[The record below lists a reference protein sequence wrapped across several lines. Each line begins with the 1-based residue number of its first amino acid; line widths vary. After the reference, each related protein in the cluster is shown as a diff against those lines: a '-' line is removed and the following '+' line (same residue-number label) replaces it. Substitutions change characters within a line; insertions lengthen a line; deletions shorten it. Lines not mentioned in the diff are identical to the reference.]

1 MLLKFLDVEHFVS
14 TNALIPVTSADIYTK
29 DGSFDE
35 DGLFSDVIFGKDS
48 DIRKKSFSYINL
60 NCEIVHPTALDII
73 NRLDRKLTDFIFTS
87 GTYLLDDDGSLYE
100 DPNGLSGVENF
111 KKIFQKIKFR
121 GGTSERESFIKL
133 IQESYTSGILFIKK
147 ILVIP
152 PEFRPVFKD
161 PATGE
166 EIRDAVNDFYI
177 KILRHSNTMRSAS
190 GGGIFYD
197 ILNANMQK
205 SVNDFDDY
213 IKAKLGHKHGL
224 IREQILGKRVD
235 FSARTVI
242 VNGPTLKPHEAG
254 IPIGRAVSIFEPFIL
269 NVILKKKAKIDN
281 DLLIQKIKEF
291 VHQEF
296 SIDTIKKLLLSIKN
310 NDTVPSDLFEMMF
323 IVISKAMEGRL
334 VLLKRD
340 PALRPES
347 VRAFV
352 PILTRND
359 VISISN
365 LITSGFNADF
375 DGDMMAVIHPL
386 SNEAQEDA
394 KKMIRVQSADN
405 MSAMTIKLAK
415 DTAIGIYI
423 LTKDYP
429 MNKKPIQITEDLFEK
444 STDPTVPVI
453 YKNKITTMGRAI
465 FNSCLPEGFRFI
477 ETPIKSSDMDK
488 LLDEIYR
495 KYAATAVSNAAH
507 KLMLYAYKF
516 VTIASPSLTID
527 NFIMPDSILKEKE
540 KLELT
545 QSVDENIKLLAKLQK
560 MMEAHFSGTALHDL
574 IESGASK
581 GWGQPF
587 QIFVSKGFVSDVK
600 GNLLPPIKGSYAEG
614 LSAEE
619 HFNASYGSR
628 KGIVDRVISTSDTGY
643 TSRQLVYLLNGVE
656 LDPHNEDCKTKRS
669 LPIRLNKTII
679 GRLEGR
685 YIVDGGTAKEFIK
698 SDYKDGDV
706 INLRSPIYCTAKNN
720 KICLTCYGKKVAARV
735 KTPYI
740 GVLAAQL
747 IGEEGTQATMR
758 CTTGLV
764 HYDNNLIPFED
775 LFKNG
780 VNYTKEHDLETVDL
794 NINIDGKFGK
804 TKTTVIQKHPA
815 NDEML
820 LVTTRSG
827 AIIICQQNHPLF
839 IKKDPIHHKY
849 DNKFCRL
856 VDDNSYIEY
865 MSTRKVFR
873 TENEDLVIKE
883 AKDLIKD
890 KDFIWIDNSIAINS
904 KSDVV
909 PELTGYLTGIYCAEG
924 CKVWSDRKTKGNFIT
939 QHTEGV
945 VKERIEKELDV
956 FIRWKRVADGFWIW
970 DNEQRVNNIILGHRA
985 WEKRLRYD
993 FINFDKTWL
1002 LDFLAGWIDGDGS
1015 VFTRTATVCRIYTT
1029 SYYLTMQLYA
1039 ICMKLGL
1046 NFKVSK
1052 ATYSKK
1058 YKRTRLS
1065 FACDISFHE
1074 GNVPEIN
1081 SEKIKRNGEIKP
1093 AKLRENVIRGF
1104 DKIVTIRKIEEWNY
1118 PVYDIKTETE
1128 EYLINCVQTHNS
1140 FHQGGAIKLENKDI
1154 IKDLVENGKNL
1165 EK

>member
-1 MLLKFLDVEHFVS
+1 MLLKFLDVEHFVV
-14 TNALIPVTSADIYTK
+14 TNALVPVTSTDIYTK
-29 DGSFDE
+29 DGNFDE
-35 DGLFSDVIFGKDS
+35 NGLFSDVIFGKDS
-48 DIRKKSFSYINL
+48 DVRKKSFSYINL

-73 NRLDRKLTDFIFTS
+73 NRLDRKLIDFIFTY
-87 GTYLLDDDGSLYE
+87 GTYLLDDEGSLYE

-121 GGTSERESFIKL
+121 GGSSERESFIKL
-133 IQESYTSGILFIKK
+133 IQESYNSGVLFIRK

-166 EIRDAVNDFYI
+166 EIRDALNDFYI

-269 NVILKKKAKIDN
+269 NVILKKKANVDN

-296 SIDTIKKLLLSIKN
+296 SIDAVKKLLLSIKN

-323 IVISKAMEGRL
+323 IVVSKAMEGRL

-429 MNKKPIQITEDLFEK
+429 INKKPIQITEELLEK
-444 STDPTVPVI
+444 STDPTTPVI
-453 YKNKITTMGRAI
+453 YKTKVTTMGRAI

-495 KYAATAVSNAAH
+495 KYAAKAVSNAAY

-527 NFIMPDSILKEKE
+527 NFIMPDSIIKEKE
-540 KLELT
+540 KLELS
-545 QSVDENIKLLAKLQK
+545 QSVDENIKLLDKLQK
-560 MMEAHFSGTALHDL
+560 MMEAHFSGTPLHDL

-587 QIFVSKGFVSDVK
+587 QIFVSKGFVTDVK

-656 LDPHNEDCKTKRS
+656 LDPHNEDCKTKRT
-669 LPIRLNKTII
+669 LPVRLNKTII

-685 YIVDGGTAKEFIK
+685 YIVDKGTSKEFIK
-698 SDYKDGDV
+698 SNYKEGDV

-758 CTTGLV
+758 NFHCFQGLT
-764 HYDNNLIPFED
+764 LIVTDKYGIISFKD
-775 LFKNG
+775 LWDRTETSISELDGCEEKLIDSCSVLDKDG
-780 VNYTKEHDLETVDL
+780 WTKIL
-794 NINIDGKFGK
+794 NIKRHIKNPNSKIMFMRIRGGQFLICQDNHPHMLSNLNDSDQHFKETILTENSNYENYKAVTDNQIAKYFGK
-804 TKTTVIQKHPA
+804 TDDELMETICEILNSERLEITRNIVSFNSDSLENIQKL
-815 NDEML
+815 MIL
-820 LVTTRSG
+820 LCYFNISVGVRP
-827 AIIICQQNHPLF
+827 IMENYKNKQLF
-839 IKKDPIHHKY
+839 
-849 DNKFCRL
+849 N
-856 VDDNSYIEY
+856 
-865 MSTRKVFR
+865 
-873 TENEDLVIKE
+873 
-883 AKDLIKD
+883 
-890 KDFIWIDNSIAINS
+890 
-904 KSDVV
+904 
-909 PELTGYLTGIYCAEG
+909 
-924 CKVWSDRKTKGNFIT
+924 
-939 QHTEGV
+939 
-945 VKERIEKELDV
+945 
-956 FIRWKRVADGFWIW
+956 
-970 DNEQRVNNIILGHRA
+970 
-985 WEKRLRYD
+985 
-993 FINFDKTWL
+993 
-1002 LDFLAGWIDGDGS
+1002 
-1015 VFTRTATVCRIYTT
+1015 
-1029 SYYLTMQLYA
+1029 
-1039 ICMKLGL
+1039 
-1046 NFKVSK
+1046 
-1052 ATYSKK
+1052 
-1058 YKRTRLS
+1058 LS
-1065 FACDISFHE
+1065 FAPTLSQKSYFNTCNKMKSFRYLPDQFINRHTDVISVYKELPFYNE
-1074 GNVPEIN
+1074 DF
-1081 SEKIKRNGEIKP
+1081 
-1093 AKLRENVIRGF
+1093 L
-1104 DKIVTIRKIEEWNY
+1104 
-1118 PVYDIKTETE
+1118 YDICTESST
-1128 EYLINCVQTHNS
+1128 LIANGMWEHNS
-1140 FHQGGAIKLENKDI
+1140 GGAVKLENKDI
-1154 IKDLVENGKNL
+1154 LKDLVENGKGL